1 MEKKETFKI
10 KRETLKVSEQV
21 KEQLKQ
27 FNAIRRHIMEALGD
41 EELTIP
47 QIAEKVGLSNAEA
60 VYYVMSLV
68 KFNKLVPTHMDDM
81 DEFYFYKIKK

>member
-1 MEKKETFKI
+1 MGNKETFKI
-10 KRETLKVSEQV
+10 KRETFKVSEQA

-27 FNAIRRHIMEALGD
+27 FNAVRKRILDAFSE

-47 QIAEKVGLSNAEA
+47 QIAEKTGLSNPDA
-60 VYYVMSLV
+60 VYYVMTLV